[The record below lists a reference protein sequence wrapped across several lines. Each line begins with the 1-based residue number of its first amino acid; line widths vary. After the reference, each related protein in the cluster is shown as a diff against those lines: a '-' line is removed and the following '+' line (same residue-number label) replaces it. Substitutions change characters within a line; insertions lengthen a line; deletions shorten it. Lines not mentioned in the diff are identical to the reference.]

1 MEVEILHS
9 LDGDK
14 KKTLDRST
22 PECRLEVQKFIKRQL
37 KDGVALFLERGEGK
51 NLKTYRVTGY
61 DPKKDKLK
69 VRLDK
74 HVPAI
79 PAANRCQR
87 GFVAGNIRVPG
98 LVGREV
104 NASPDKGRT
113 TAVPP
118 RAGG

>member
-1 MEVEILHS
+1 MEMEILHS

-22 PECRLEVQKFIKRQL
+22 PECRLEVEKFIKRQL

-61 DPKKDKLK
+61 DPKNDKLK

-74 HVPAI
+74 H
-79 PAANRCQR
+79 
-87 GFVAGNIRVPG
+87 IRVPG
-98 LVGREV
+98 LVGSEV
-104 NASPDKGRT
+104 SASPDKGRT